1 MLMHVG
7 QTSPA
12 PVWQDDRSVGLL
24 GMGTALP
31 GSPVDTGELLERMR
45 KRFGIEIERQGAAL
59 AERLGIRN
67 RHFCRDFVSPL
78 ESPRACDTN
87 AELAARA
94 LRAALDQAGLEPNDL
109 DYLIGHTT
117 TPGSLLP
124 PNVSRVAELLDYRGP
139 YAEFRQACTG
149 FANALVM
156 AFGLLHKGSCRP
168 IAIVGSETGSV
179 FFDPR
184 RLTQDSGQLVNLLQM
199 GDGAAACVLA
209 PLGSLSAASR
219 ICNLFHGNLGLHH
232 APAFSLRAGG
242 SDRIRLADAVVEFE
256 HDYRSASDHGA
267 ELFVAAFSAAKR
279 TGIDPRII
287 DYFIPH
293 QANGR
298 IASHLAAHLDL
309 PERQIFVNA
318 NRVGNT
324 GSAAI
329 WLALADL
336 RERLQGGD
344 SVCVLGAEA
353 TKYMF
358 GGFMYVH
365 G

>member
-1 MLMHVG
+1 MHEE
-7 QTSPA
+7 QTSAA
-12 PVWQDDRSVGLL
+12 PVWQDNRSIGVL

-31 GSPVDTGELLERMR
+31 GSPVDTGELLERIR
-45 KRFGIEIERQGAAL
+45 KRFGIDIERQGAAL

-67 RHFCRDFVSPL
+67 RHFCRDFISPL

-94 LRAALDQAGLEPNDL
+94 VRAALDQAGLEPNDL
-109 DYLIGHTT
+109 VYLIAHTT

-124 PNVSRVAELLDYRGP
+124 PNVSQVAELLGYRGP

-156 AFGLLHKGSCRP
+156 GSGLLHTASCGP

-184 RLTQDSGQLVNLLQM
+184 RLTHDSGQLVNLLQM
-199 GDGAAACVLA
+199 GDGAGACVLA
-209 PLGSLSAASR
+209 PLASVTAASR
-219 ICNLFHGNLGLHH
+219 ISNLFHGNLGLQH
-232 APAFSLRAGG
+232 APAFALRAGG
-242 SDRIRLADAVVEFE
+242 SDRIPVADAVVEFE
-256 HDYRSASDHGA
+256 HDYRSASEHGA
-267 ELFVAAFSAAKR
+267 ELFVAAFSAARR

-287 DYFIPH
+287 DFFIPH

-298 IASHLAAHLDL
+298 IARHLAAHLDL
-309 PERQIFVNA
+309 RERQIFVNA
-318 NRVGNT
+318 DRVGNT

-336 RERLQGGD
+336 RGRMRGGD

>member
-1 MLMHVG
+1 MRSG

-12 PVWQDDRSVGLL
+12 DPLWQDNRSVGVL
-24 GMGTALP
+24 GMGIALP
-31 GSPVDTGELLERMR
+31 GEAVGTGELLKRIR
-45 KRFGIEIERQGAAL
+45 RRFGIDIERQGAAL
-59 AERLGIRN
+59 AERLGIRS
-67 RHFCRDFVSPL
+67 RHICRDFVSAL
-78 ESPRACDTN
+78 ESPRTRDTN

-94 LRAALDQAGLEPNDL
+94 LRGALDQAGLAPNDL
-109 DYLIGHTT
+109 DYLIGHTA

-124 PNVSRVAELLDYRGP
+124 PNVAQVAELVGYRGP

-156 AFGLLHKGSCRP
+156 AFGLLHKAPCGP

-184 RLTQDSGQLVNLLQM
+184 RITQDSGQLVNLVQM
-199 GDGAAACVLA
+199 GDGAGACVLA
-209 PLGSLSAASR
+209 PLSSVSTASH
-219 ICNLFHGNLGLHH
+219 ISNLFHGNLGLDR

-242 SDRIRLADAVVEFE
+242 SDRIPVADAVVEFE
-256 HDYRSASDHGA
+256 HDYRSASEHGA
-267 ELFVAAFSAAKR
+267 ELFVAAFGAAR
-279 TGIDPRII
+279 RAGIDPRTINV
-287 DYFIPH
+287 FLPH
-293 QANGR
+293 QVNGR
-298 IASHLAAHLDL
+298 IAGHLAAHLDV
-309 PERQIFVNA
+309 PEPQIFVNA
-318 NRVGNT
+318 DRVGNT

-336 RERLQGGD
+336 RGQLRGGD

>member
-1 MLMHVG
+1 MQAG

-12 PVWQDDRSVGLL
+12 HAVWQDNRSVGVL

-31 GSPVDTGELLERMR
+31 GKAVDTGELLERVR
-45 KRFGIEIERQGAAL
+45 TRFGIDIERQGAAL

-67 RHFCRDFVSPL
+67 RYFCRDLVSSL

-87 AELAARA
+87 AQLAARA
-94 LRAALDQAGLEPNDL
+94 LTRALDQAGLGPNDL

-124 PNVSRVAELLDYRGP
+124 PNVAQVAELVGYRGP

-149 FANALVM
+149 FANALIM
-156 AFGLLHKGSCRP
+156 AFGLLHKAPCGP

-184 RLTQDSGQLVNLLQM
+184 RITQDSGQLVNLIQM
-199 GDGAAACVLA
+199 GDGAGACVLA
-209 PLGSLSAASR
+209 PLPSVSAASS
-219 ICNLFHGNLGLHH
+219 ISNLFHGNLGPGH

-242 SDRIRLADAVVEFE
+242 SDRKPLSDTVVEFE
-256 HDYRSASDHGA
+256 HDYRAASEHGS
-267 ELFVAAFSAAKR
+267 ELFVAALSAARR
-279 TGIDPRII
+279 TGIDPRTI
-287 DYFIPH
+287 DFFIPH

-298 IASHLAAHLDL
+298 IARQLAAPLDL

-318 NRVGNT
+318 DRVGNT

-336 RERLQGGD
+336 RGRLHGGD

-365 G
+365 H